1 MKKVRLILFTA
12 FFIVFICG
20 CSNSVS
26 NSNNAVNVLDSK
38 VNKKIVWEVGGHLPA
53 QTGMDKNI
61 GTAGLLYGSLGG
73 KYIVVGGGA
82 NFPNDPVINGGVKKT
97 YSDIYMLEDKNGV
110 LEVVEHINWENELG
124 YGASIT
130 VENGIY
136 YIGGSSN
143 PEADD
148 DILFITLKDNKLNV
162 EKIGDLPF
170 SLQNGVAVYK
180 DSKLYVITGK
190 QAGKGS
196 NKVCE
201 YDLNTKETKEL
212 APVPGEASRTQ
223 AVAQLLN
230 GNIYVFSGGDLTAY
244 TDGYKYD
251 FEKNTWEK
259 VADVALNNEAISL
272 LGAVSVKLNETEMLV
287 IGGFN
292 KAVYDDAV
300 YNLGNLQGTVLADF
314 RAKYFGADPYEFNWN
329 SNILIYNCEYNSWR
343 TIGEVPFDAPCGE
356 GLVLIGNKIYSINGE
371 IKPGIRTDK
380 MYIGTIT
387 AISN

>member
-1 MKKVRLILFTA
+1 MKKICLILSIIFIISCSGTNTA
-12 FFIVFICG
+12 
-20 CSNSVS
+20 
-26 NSNNAVNVLDSK
+26 NNNTNVLDSK
-38 VNKKIVWEVGGHLPA
+38 TDKKIVWEMGGHLPS

-61 GTAGLLYGSLGG
+61 GTAGVLYGSLGG

-82 NFPNDPVINGGVKKT
+82 NFPEESVLNGGAKKT

-110 LEVVEHINWENELG
+110 LEVVEHINLENEIG
-124 YGASIT
+124 YGASVT
-130 VENGIY
+130 TDDGIY

-170 SLQNGVAVYK
+170 TLQNGVAVYR
-180 DSKLYVITGK
+180 DNKLYIITGK

-196 NKVCE
+196 NKLYE
-201 YDLNTKETKEL
+201 YDLAAKETKEL
-212 APVPGEASRTQ
+212 APVPGEESRTQ

-251 FEKNTWEK
+251 FDNNTWTPA
-259 VADVALNNEAISL
+259 ADVALDGEGISL
-272 LGAVSVKLNETEMLV
+272 LGAASVKLNESEMLV

-300 YNLGNLQGTVLADF
+300 YNLGNLQGTELANF
-314 RAKYFGADPYEFNWN
+314 RAGYFGADPYEFNWN
-329 SNILIYNCEYNSWR
+329 SNILIYNCDSNTWR
-343 TIGEVPFDAPCGE
+343 TIGEIPFDAPCGE
-356 GLVLIGNKIYSINGE
+356 GLILIGNKIYSINGE
-371 IKPGIRTDK
+371 IKPGVRTDK
-380 MYIGTIT
+380 MYVGTII
-387 AISN
+387 AK

>member
-1 MKKVRLILFTA
+1 MKKIGLILLFIFTIFA
-12 FFIVFICG
+12 LS
-20 CSNSVS
+20 CSTNTASSSS
-26 NSNNAVNVLDSK
+26 NANVLDSK
-38 VNKKIVWEVGGHLPA
+38 VDKKIVWEMGGHLPA
-53 QTGMDKNI
+53 QTGMEKNI
-61 GTAGLLYGSLGG
+61 GTAGVLYGSLGG

-82 NFPNDPVINGGVKKT
+82 NFPEESVLNGGAKKT

-124 YGASIT
+124 YGASVT
-130 VENGIY
+130 VTNGIY

-170 SLQNGVAVYK
+170 TLQNGVAVYK
-180 DSKLYVITGK
+180 DNKLYVITGK

-201 YDLNTKETKEL
+201 YDLTTKEAKEL

-230 GNIYVFSGGDLTAY
+230 GNIYVFSGSDATAY

-251 FEKNTWEK
+251 FANDTWEK
-259 VADVALNNEAISL
+259 VADVALNGEGISL

-300 YNLGNLQGTVLADF
+300 YNLGNLKDAALADF

-329 SNILIYNCEYNSWR
+329 SNILIYNCESNTWK

-356 GLVLIGNKIYSINGE
+356 GLILIGNKIYSINGE

-380 MYIGTIT
+380 MYVGTIM
-387 AISN
+387 AK

>member
-1 MKKVRLILFTA
+1 MKKIGLIFLFIFTIFALSCSTNTTA
-12 FFIVFICG
+12 SS
-20 CSNSVS
+20 SNS
-26 NSNNAVNVLDSK
+26 NVLDSK
-38 VNKKIVWEVGGHLPA
+38 VDKKIVWEMGGHLPA
-53 QTGMDKNI
+53 QTGMEKNI
-61 GTAGLLYGSLGG
+61 GTAGVLYGSLGG

-82 NFPNDPVINGGVKKT
+82 NFPEESVLNGGAKKT

-130 VENGIY
+130 VTNGIY

-170 SLQNGVAVYK
+170 TLQNGAAIYK
-180 DSKLYVITGK
+180 DNKLYVITGK

-196 NKVCE
+196 NKVYE
-201 YDLNTKETKEL
+201 YDLTTKEAKEL

-230 GNIYVFSGGDLTAY
+230 GNIYVFSGGDAAAY

-259 VADVALNNEAISL
+259 VADVALNNEGISL

-300 YNLGNLQGTVLADF
+300 YNLGNLKDAALADF

-329 SNILIYNCEYNSWR
+329 SNILIYNCESNTWK

-356 GLVLIGNKIYSINGE
+356 GLILIGNKIYSINGE

-380 MYIGTIT
+380 MYVGTIM
-387 AISN
+387 AK

>member
-1 MKKVRLILFTA
+1 MKKICLILSIIFVISCSGTNTA
-12 FFIVFICG
+12 
-20 CSNSVS
+20 
-26 NSNNAVNVLDSK
+26 NNNTNVLDSK
-38 VNKKIVWEVGGHLPA
+38 TDKKIVWEMGGHLPA

-61 GTAGLLYGSLGG
+61 GTAGVLYGSLGG

-82 NFPNDPVINGGVKKT
+82 NFPEESVLNGGAKKT

-124 YGASIT
+124 YGSSIT
-130 VENGIY
+130 TADGIY

-170 SLQNGVAVYK
+170 TLQNGAAVYK
-180 DSKLYVITGK
+180 DNKLYVITGK

-196 NKVCE
+196 NKLYE
-201 YDLNTKETKEL
+201 YDLVAKEVKEL
-212 APVPGEASRTQ
+212 APVPGEESRTQ

-230 GNIYVFSGGDLTAY
+230 GNIYVFSGGDVVAY

-251 FEKNTWEK
+251 FANNTWER
-259 VADVALNNEAISL
+259 VADVVLNGEGISL
-272 LGAVSVKLNETEMLV
+272 LGAVSVKLNESEMLV

-292 KAVYDDAV
+292 KAIYDDAV
-300 YNLGNLQGTVLADF
+300 YNLGNLQGAELANF
-314 RAKYFGADPYEFNWN
+314 RAVYFGADPYEFNWN
-329 SNILIYNCEYNSWR
+329 SNILIYNCDSNTWR
-343 TIGEVPFDAPCGE
+343 TIGEIPFDAPCGE
-356 GLVLIGNKIYSINGE
+356 GLILIGNKIYSINGE

-380 MYIGTIT
+380 MYVGTIM
-387 AISN
+387 AK

>member
-1 MKKVRLILFTA
+1 MKRIYLILFAA
-12 FFIVFICG
+12 FIMFICG
-20 CSNSVS
+20 CSNSS
-26 NSNNAVNVLDSK
+26 SNNINVLDSK

-53 QTGMDKNI
+53 QTGTDKNI

-82 NFPNDPVINGGVKKT
+82 NFPDEPVINGGVKKT

-110 LEVVEHINWENELG
+110 LEVVEHINWENEIG

-162 EKIGDLPF
+162 EKIGDLTF
-170 SLQNGVAVYK
+170 ALQNGAAVYK
-180 DSKLYVITGK
+180 DNKLYVITGK

-196 NKVCE
+196 NKVYE
-201 YDLNTKETKEL
+201 YDLNTKEVKEL
-212 APVPGEASRTQ
+212 ASVPGEESRTQ
-223 AVAQLLN
+223 AIAQLLN
-230 GNIYVFSGGDLTAY
+230 GNIYIFSGGDLTAY

-251 FEKNTWEK
+251 FENNTWEAA
-259 VADVALNNEAISL
+259 ADVVLNDEAISL
-272 LGAVSVKLNETEMLV
+272 LGAASVKINETEMLV

-300 YNLGNLQGTVLADF
+300 YNLGNLKGNELSNFKQE
-314 RAKYFGADPYEFNWN
+314 YFGADPYKFNWN
-329 SNILIYNCEYNSWR
+329 RNVLIYNCESNSWR
-343 TIGEVPFDAPCGE
+343 TIGEIPFDAPCGE

-380 MYIGTIT
+380 MYIGTII

>member
-1 MKKVRLILFTA
+1 MKKLCLILSIIFAVSCSGGNTA
-12 FFIVFICG
+12 G
-20 CSNSVS
+20 TS
-26 NSNNAVNVLDSK
+26 SNNANVLDAK
-38 VNKKIVWEVGGHLPA
+38 VDKKIVWEMGGHLPA
-53 QTGMDKNI
+53 QTGMEKNI
-61 GTAGLLYGSLGG
+61 GTAGVLYGSLGG

-82 NFPNDPVINGGVKKT
+82 NFPNESVLNGGAKKT

-130 VENGIY
+130 TENGIY

-148 DILFITLKDNKLNV
+148 DILFITLKNNKLNV

-170 SLQNGVAVYK
+170 TLQNGVAVYK
-180 DSKLYVITGK
+180 DNKLYVITGK

-196 NKVCE
+196 DKVYE
-201 YDLNTKETKEL
+201 YDLDTKEAKEL
-212 APVPGEASRTQ
+212 APVPNQASRTQ

-230 GNIYVFSGGDLTAY
+230 GNIYIFSGGDAIAY

-251 FEKNTWEK
+251 FTNNTWEP
-259 VADVALNNEAISL
+259 VADVALNGEGISL

-300 YNLGNLQGTVLADF
+300 YNLGNLKDAALADF

-329 SNILIYNCEYNSWR
+329 SNILIYNCESNTWK

-356 GLVLIGNKIYSINGE
+356 GLILIGNKIYSINGE

-380 MYIGTIT
+380 MYVGTILT
-387 AISN
+387 K

>member
-1 MKKVRLILFTA
+1 MKKLCLILSIIFAAVSCSGGNTA
-12 FFIVFICG
+12 
-20 CSNSVS
+20 S
-26 NSNNAVNVLDSK
+26 SNNANVLDSK
-38 VNKKIVWEVGGHLPA
+38 VDKKIVWEMGGHLPA
-53 QTGMDKNI
+53 QTGMEKNI
-61 GTAGLLYGSLGG
+61 GTAGVLYGSLGS

-82 NFPNDPVINGGVKKT
+82 NFPEESVLNGGAKKT

-130 VENGIY
+130 TENGIY

-143 PEADD
+143 SEADD

-170 SLQNGVAVYK
+170 TLQNGVAVYK
-180 DSKLYVITGK
+180 DNKLYVITGK

-196 NKVCE
+196 NKVYE
-201 YDLNTKETKEL
+201 YDLAAKEL

-230 GNIYVFSGGDLTAY
+230 GNIYVFSGGDAIAY

-251 FEKNTWEK
+251 FANNTWEK
-259 VADVALNNEAISL
+259 VADVALNGEGISL

-300 YNLGNLQGTVLADF
+300 YNLGNLKDAALADF

-329 SNILIYNCEYNSWR
+329 SNILIYNCESNTWK

-356 GLVLIGNKIYSINGE
+356 GLILIGNKIYSINGE

-380 MYIGTIT
+380 MYVGTIM
-387 AISN
+387 AK

>member
-1 MKKVRLILFTA
+1 MKKICLILSIIFVISCSGTNTA
-12 FFIVFICG
+12 
-20 CSNSVS
+20 
-26 NSNNAVNVLDSK
+26 NNNTNVLDSK
-38 VNKKIVWEVGGHLPA
+38 TDKKIVWEMGGHLPA
-53 QTGMDKNI
+53 QTGMNKNI
-61 GTAGLLYGSLGG
+61 GTAGVLYGSLGG

-82 NFPNDPVINGGVKKT
+82 NFPEESVLNGGAKKT

-124 YGASIT
+124 YGSSIT
-130 VENGIY
+130 TADGIY

-170 SLQNGVAVYK
+170 TLQNGAAVYK
-180 DSKLYVITGK
+180 DNKLYVITGK

-196 NKVCE
+196 NKLYE
-201 YDLNTKETKEL
+201 YDLVAKEVKEL
-212 APVPGEASRTQ
+212 APVPGEESRTQ

-230 GNIYVFSGGDLTAY
+230 GNIYVFSGGDSIAY
-244 TDGYKYD
+244 TDGYKYNFD
-251 FEKNTWEK
+251 NNTWEQ
-259 VADVALNNEAISL
+259 VSDVELNNEGISL

-292 KAVYDDAV
+292 KAIYDNAV
-300 YNLGNLQGTVLADF
+300 YNLGTLQGTALAGF
-314 RAKYFGADPYEFNWN
+314 RQGYFGADPYEFNWN
-329 SNILIYNCEYNSWR
+329 SNILIYNSESDTWK

-356 GLVLIGNKIYSINGE
+356 GLILIGNKIYSINGE

-380 MYIGTIT
+380 MYIGTII
-387 AISN
+387 AK

>member
-1 MKKVRLILFTA
+1 MKKLCLILSIIFAAVSCSGGNTA
-12 FFIVFICG
+12 G
-20 CSNSVS
+20 TS
-26 NSNNAVNVLDSK
+26 SNNANVLDSK
-38 VNKKIVWEVGGHLPA
+38 VDKKIVWEMGGHLPA
-53 QTGMDKNI
+53 QTGMEKNI
-61 GTAGLLYGSLGG
+61 GTAGVLYGSLGD

-82 NFPNDPVINGGVKKT
+82 NFPEESVLNGGAKKT

-130 VENGIY
+130 TENGIY

-143 PEADD
+143 SEADD

-170 SLQNGVAVYK
+170 TLQNGVAVYK
-180 DSKLYVITGK
+180 DNKLYVITGK

-196 NKVCE
+196 NKVYE
-201 YDLNTKETKEL
+201 YDLATKEAKEL

-230 GNIYVFSGGDLTAY
+230 GNIYVFSGGDAIAY

-251 FEKNTWEK
+251 FANNTWEK
-259 VADVALNNEAISL
+259 VADVALNGEGISL

-292 KAVYDDAV
+292 KTIYDDAV
-300 YNLGNLQGTVLADF
+300 YNLGNLKDAALADF

-329 SNILIYNCEYNSWR
+329 SNILIYNCESNTWK

-356 GLVLIGNKIYSINGE
+356 GLILIGNKIYSINGE

-380 MYIGTIT
+380 MYVGTIMVK
-387 AISN
+387 

>member
-1 MKKVRLILFTA
+1 MKKIGLTFLFIFTIFALSCSTNTTA
-12 FFIVFICG
+12 SL
-20 CSNSVS
+20 SNS
-26 NSNNAVNVLDSK
+26 NVLDSK
-38 VNKKIVWEVGGHLPA
+38 VDKKIVWEMGGHLPA
-53 QTGMDKNI
+53 QTGMEKNI
-61 GTAGLLYGSLGG
+61 GTAGVLYGSLGG

-82 NFPNDPVINGGVKKT
+82 NFPEESVLNGGAKKT

-124 YGASIT
+124 YGASVT
-130 VENGIY
+130 VTNGIY

-170 SLQNGVAVYK
+170 TLQNGVAVYK
-180 DSKLYVITGK
+180 DNKLYIITGK

-196 NKVCE
+196 NKVYE
-201 YDLNTKETKEL
+201 YDLTTKETKEL
-212 APVPGEASRTQ
+212 ASVPGEESRTQ

-230 GNIYVFSGGDLTAY
+230 GNIYVFSGGDATAY

-251 FEKNTWEK
+251 FANNTWEK
-259 VADVALNNEAISL
+259 VADVALNGEGISL
-272 LGAVSVKLNETEMLV
+272 LGAVSVKLNENEMLV

-300 YNLGNLQGTVLADF
+300 YNLGNLQGAELANF
-314 RAKYFGADPYEFNWN
+314 RAGYFGADPYEFNWN
-329 SNILIYNCEYNSWR
+329 SNILIYNCESNTWK

-356 GLVLIGNKIYSINGE
+356 GLILIGNKIYSINGE

-380 MYIGTIT
+380 MYVGTII
-387 AISN
+387 AK

>member
-1 MKKVRLILFTA
+1 MKKLCLILSILFA
-12 FFIVFICG
+12 VS
-20 CSNSVS
+20 CS
-26 NSNNAVNVLDSK
+26 SNNTSSNANVLDSK
-38 VNKKIVWEVGGHLPA
+38 TDKKIVWEMGGRLPA

-61 GTAGLLYGSLGG
+61 GTAGLLYGSLEN

-82 NFPNDPVINGGVKKT
+82 NFPEESVLNGGAKKS

-130 VENGIY
+130 VTNGIY

-148 DILFITLKDNKLNV
+148 DILFITLKNNKLNV

-170 SLQNGVAVYK
+170 TLQNGFAVYK
-180 DSKLYVITGK
+180 DNKLYIITGK
-190 QAGKGS
+190 QSGKGS
-196 NKVCE
+196 DKVYE
-201 YDLNTKETKEL
+201 YDLATKETKEL
-212 APVPGEASRTQ
+212 APVPNQSSRTQ

-230 GNIYVFSGGDLTAY
+230 GNIYVFSGGDATAY

-251 FEKNTWEK
+251 FANNTWEQ
-259 VADVALNNEAISL
+259 VSDVALNNEGISL
-272 LGAVSVKLNETEMLV
+272 FGAVSVKLNEQEMLV

-292 KAVYDDAV
+292 KAVYDNAV
-300 YNLGNLQGTVLADF
+300 YNLGNLKDAALAQF
-314 RAKYFGADPYEFNWN
+314 RAGYFGADPYEFNWN
-329 SNILIYNCEYNSWR
+329 SNILIYNCESNTWK

-356 GLVLIGNKIYSINGE
+356 GLILIGNKIYSINGE
-371 IKPGIRTDK
+371 IKPGVRTDK
-380 MYIGTIT
+380 MYVGTII
-387 AISN
+387 AK

>member
-1 MKKVRLILFTA
+1 MKKLCLILSIIFAAVSCSGGNTA
-12 FFIVFICG
+12 
-20 CSNSVS
+20 S
-26 NSNNAVNVLDSK
+26 SNNANVLDSK
-38 VNKKIVWEVGGHLPA
+38 VDKKIVWEMGGHLPA
-53 QTGMDKNI
+53 QTGMEKNI
-61 GTAGLLYGSLGG
+61 GTAGVLYGSLGS

-82 NFPNDPVINGGVKKT
+82 NFPEESVLNGGAKKT

-130 VENGIY
+130 TENGIY

-143 PEADD
+143 SEADD

-170 SLQNGVAVYK
+170 TLQNGVAVYK
-180 DSKLYVITGK
+180 DNKLYVITGK

-196 NKVCE
+196 NKVYE
-201 YDLNTKETKEL
+201 YDLSAKEAKEAKEL

-230 GNIYVFSGGDLTAY
+230 GNIYVFSGGDAIAY

-251 FEKNTWEK
+251 FANNTWEK
-259 VADVALNNEAISL
+259 VADVALNGEGISL

-292 KAVYDDAV
+292 KTIYDDAV
-300 YNLGNLQGTVLADF
+300 YNLGNLKDAALADF

-329 SNILIYNCEYNSWR
+329 SNILIYNCESNTWK

-356 GLVLIGNKIYSINGE
+356 GLILIGNKIYSINGE

-380 MYIGTIT
+380 MYVGTIM
-387 AISN
+387 AK

>member
-1 MKKVRLILFTA
+1 MKKLCLILSIIFAAVSCSGGNTA
-12 FFIVFICG
+12 G
-20 CSNSVS
+20 TS
-26 NSNNAVNVLDSK
+26 SNNANVLDSK
-38 VNKKIVWEVGGHLPA
+38 VDKKIVWEMGGHLPA
-53 QTGMDKNI
+53 QTGMEKNI
-61 GTAGLLYGSLGG
+61 GTAGVLYGSLGD

-82 NFPNDPVINGGVKKT
+82 NFPEESVLNGGAKKT

-130 VENGIY
+130 TENGIY

-170 SLQNGVAVYK
+170 TLQNGIAVYK
-180 DSKLYVITGK
+180 DNKLYVITGK

-196 NKVCE
+196 NKVYE
-201 YDLNTKETKEL
+201 YDLATKEAKEL

-230 GNIYVFSGGDLTAY
+230 GNIYVFSGGDAIAY

-251 FEKNTWEK
+251 FANNTWEK
-259 VADVALNNEAISL
+259 VADVALNGEGISL

-292 KAVYDDAV
+292 KTIYDDAV
-300 YNLGNLQGTVLADF
+300 YNLGNLKDAALADF

-329 SNILIYNCEYNSWR
+329 SNILIYNCESNTWK

-356 GLVLIGNKIYSINGE
+356 GLILIGNKIYSINGE

-380 MYIGTIT
+380 MYVGTIMVK
-387 AISN
+387 

>member
-1 MKKVRLILFTA
+1 MKKICLILSIIFIISCSGTNTA
-12 FFIVFICG
+12 
-20 CSNSVS
+20 
-26 NSNNAVNVLDSK
+26 NNNTNILDSK
-38 VNKKIVWEVGGHLPA
+38 TDKKIVWEVGGHLPA

-61 GTAGLLYGSLGG
+61 GTAGVLYGSLAD

-82 NFPNDPVINGGVKKT
+82 NFPEESVLNGGAKRT

-110 LEVVEHINWENELG
+110 LEAVEHINLENEIG
-124 YGASIT
+124 YGASVT
-130 VENGIY
+130 TDDGIY

-170 SLQNGVAVYK
+170 TLQNGAAVYK
-180 DSKLYVITGK
+180 DSKLYIITGK

-196 NKVCE
+196 NKLYE
-201 YDLNTKETKEL
+201 YDLAAKEAKEL
-212 APVPGEASRTQ
+212 APVPGEESRTQ

-251 FEKNTWEK
+251 FASNTWTP
-259 VADVALNNEAISL
+259 VAEVALNGEGISL
-272 LGAVSVKLNETEMLV
+272 LGAASVKLNESEMLV

-292 KAVYDDAV
+292 KAIYDDAV
-300 YNLGNLQGTVLADF
+300 YNLANLQGAELADF
-314 RAKYFGADPYEFNWN
+314 RSGYFGADPYEFNWN
-329 SNILIYNCEYNSWR
+329 SNILTYNCDSNTWK
-343 TIGEVPFDAPCGE
+343 TIGEIPFDAPCGE
-356 GLVLIGNKIYSINGE
+356 GLILIGNKIYSINGE
-371 IKPGIRTDK
+371 IKPGVRTDK
-380 MYIGTIT
+380 MYVGTII
-387 AISN
+387 AK

>member
-1 MKKVRLILFTA
+1 MKKIFLMLFTI
-12 FFIVFICG
+12 FSVFIIG
-20 CSNSVS
+20 CSNTVS
-26 NSNNAVNVLDSK
+26 TSNAANVLDSK
-38 VNKKIVWEVGGHLPA
+38 VDKKIVWEMGGHLPA
-53 QTGMDKNI
+53 QTGMEKNI
-61 GTAGLLYGSLGG
+61 GTAGLLYGSLQD

-82 NFPNDPVINGGVKKT
+82 NFPEESVLNGGAKKT

-110 LEVVEHINWENELG
+110 LEVIEHINWENEIG

-130 VENGIY
+130 VTNGIY

-148 DILFITLKDNKLNV
+148 DILFITLKDGKLNV

-170 SLQNGVAVYK
+170 TLQNGVAVYN
-180 DSKLYVITGK
+180 DNKLYIITGK
-190 QAGKGS
+190 QGGKGS
-196 NKVCE
+196 DKVYE
-201 YDLNTKETKEL
+201 YDLTTKEAKEL
-212 APVPGEASRTQ
+212 APVPGQASRTQ

-230 GNIYVFSGGDLTAY
+230 GNIYVFSGGDATAY

-251 FEKNTWEK
+251 FANNTWEQ
-259 VADVALNNEAISL
+259 VADVSINGGEGISL

-292 KAVYDDAV
+292 KAIYDNAV
-300 YNLGNLQGTVLADF
+300 YNLGTLQGTALAGF
-314 RAKYFGADPYEFNWN
+314 RQGYFGADPYEFNWN
-329 SNILIYNCEYNSWR
+329 SNILIYNCESNTWK

-356 GLVLIGNKIYSINGE
+356 GLILIGNKIYSINGE

-380 MYIGTIT
+380 MYVGTIL
-387 AISN
+387 AK